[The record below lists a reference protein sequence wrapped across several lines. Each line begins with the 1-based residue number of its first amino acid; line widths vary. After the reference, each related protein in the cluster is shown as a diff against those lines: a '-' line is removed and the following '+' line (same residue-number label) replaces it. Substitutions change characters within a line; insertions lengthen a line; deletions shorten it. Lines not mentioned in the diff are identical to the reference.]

1 MFKFLS
7 FSLIMLFGHIAYGNF
22 SEVNEVKNSSNIQPK
37 LDLLTFIHYNSESDR
52 LIFKTNE
59 RDEIKQKD

>member
-1 MFKFLS
+1 MFKFLY

-22 SEVNEVKNSSNIQPK
+22 SEVTDVKNLHNIQPK
-37 LDLLTFIHYNSESDR
+37 LDLPTFIHYNSESDR

-59 RDEIKQKD
+59 KDEIKQKD

>member
-22 SEVNEVKNSSNIQPK
+22 SESYEVKNLSNIQPK
-37 LDLLTFIHYNSESDR
+37 LDLPTSIHYNSESDR
-52 LIFKTNE
+52 LIFKTDE
-59 RDEIKQKD
+59 KDEIKQKD

>member
-22 SEVNEVKNSSNIQPK
+22 SKVNEIKNLHNIQPK
-37 LDLLTFIHYNSESDR
+37 LDLSTFIHYNSESDR

-59 RDEIKQKD
+59 KDEIKQKD

>member
-22 SEVNEVKNSSNIQPK
+22 SDINNVKNLSNIQSK
-37 LDLLTFIHYNSESDR
+37 LDLPISIHYNSESDR

-59 RDEIKQKD
+59 KDEIKQKD

>member
-22 SEVNEVKNSSNIQPK
+22 SDINNVKNLSNIQSK
-37 LDLLTFIHYNSESDR
+37 LDLPISIHYNSGSDR

-59 RDEIKQKD
+59 KDEIKQKD

>member
-22 SEVNEVKNSSNIQPK
+22 SEVTDVKNLHNIQPK
-37 LDLLTFIHYNSESDR
+37 LDLPTSIHYNSESDR
-52 LIFKTNE
+52 LIFKT
-59 RDEIKQKD
+59 DEKDKIKQKD